1 MRRSIA
7 AGGLLFSAIAAL
19 SACRQAAPS
28 APAASLERAMDDL
41 VGSTLS
47 KERIPGMSV
56 AIVEDGR
63 IVYARGF
70 GTTSLATEIRPTA
83 DTQYRLASV
92 SKPFTAVGVFQL
104 VQAGRIELDAPARDY
119 CPELAPL
126 SGPDGAPTV
135 RHFLMHRSGMRHSTD
150 AEDTSITGAFPR
162 LGAALTHVVHEPLQF
177 RPGARTLYTSWG
189 YAVLG
194 CVIETASGQSYSA
207 FMKERVFAPA
217 GLTET
222 TFDEPSYV
230 SPTFS
235 PGFRWGLFRL
245 RPSKVVDTRFK
256 TPASGI
262 ISTVN
267 DMARF
272 AIAIFDRRLVTDSTA
287 TEMFSVQPDPEGR
300 AIFTAGWSTDS
311 TGLSG
316 TATHSYGQAFDFN
329 GSMEGST
336 AYLDLVPSKRYALA
350 LLANRERYV
359 VEIQPVVKEARRLVL
374 ETSWR
379 ESH

>member
-1 MRRSIA
+1 MPKSLTA
-7 AGGLLFSAIAAL
+7 VGALLFSALTAL

-28 APAASLERAMDDL
+28 APAKSLESAIDAL
-41 VGSTLS
+41 VTSTLS

-56 AIVEDGR
+56 AVVEDGR
-63 IVYARGF
+63 VVYARGF
-70 GTTSLATEIRPTA
+70 GTISLTTEIRPTA

-104 VQAGRIELDAPARDY
+104 VQDGTVKLDAPAREY
-119 CPELAPL
+119 CPELSAL
-126 SGPDGAPTV
+126 NDAPTV

-150 AEDTSITGAFPR
+150 AEDTGITGTFPR
-162 LGAALTHVVHEPLQF
+162 LGAALTNIVREPLQF
-177 RPGARTLYTSWG
+177 PPGARTLYSSWG
-189 YAVLG
+189 YAALG
-194 CVIETASGQSYSA
+194 CVIETASGQTYA
-207 FMKERVFAPA
+207 DFMKQRVFAPA
-217 GLTET
+217 GLIAT
-222 TFDEPSYV
+222 TFDDPAYA
-230 SPTFS
+230 SPAFS

-262 ISTVN
+262 ISSVN
-267 DMARF
+267 DMARL
-272 AIAIFDRRLVTDSTA
+272 AVAIFDRKVVTDSTA
-287 TEMFSVQPDPEGR
+287 NDMFSVQPDPEGR
-300 AIFTAGWSTDS
+300 AVFTAGWSTDS

-336 AYLDLVPSKRYALA
+336 AYFDLVPAKHYPLA

-359 VEIQPVVKEARRLVL
+359 VEIQPVVKEARRLIL
-374 ETSWR
+374 ETSLTQLR
-379 ESH
+379 

>member
-1 MRRSIA
+1 
-7 AGGLLFSAIAAL
+7 
-19 SACRQAAPS
+19 
-28 APAASLERAMDDL
+28 MDDL
-41 VGSTLS
+41 VTSTLS
-47 KERIPGMSV
+47 KERIPGMSI
-56 AIVEDGR
+56 ALVENGR
-63 IVYARGF
+63 VVYAKGF

-104 VQAGRIELDAPARDY
+104 VQDGKVKLDTPAREY
-119 CPELAPL
+119 CTELSAL
-126 SGPDGAPTV
+126 NGAPTV
-135 RHFLMHRSGMRHSTD
+135 RHFLLHRSGMRHSTD
-150 AEDTSITGAFPR
+150 AEDTSITGSFPR
-162 LGAALTHVVHEPLQF
+162 LGMALTNIVREPLQF
-177 RPGARTLYTSWG
+177 PPGTRTLYTSWG

-194 CVIETASGQSYSA
+194 CVIEAASGQSYA
-207 FMKERVFAPA
+207 DFMKERVFAPA
-217 GLTET
+217 GLTAT
-222 TFDEPSYV
+222 TFDDPAYA

-235 PGFRWGLFRL
+235 PGFRWGLFGL
-245 RPSKVVDTRFK
+245 RSSKVVDTRFK
-256 TPASGI
+256 TAASGI

-287 TEMFSVQPDPEGR
+287 DEMFTVQPDPEGR

-316 TATHSYGQAFDFN
+316 TASHSYGQAFDFN

-336 AYLDLVPSKRYALA
+336 AYLDLVPAKRYAVA

-359 VEIQPVVKEARRLVL
+359 LEVQPIIAAVRRLVL
-374 ETSWR
+374 ETAP
-379 ESH
+379 EKSH